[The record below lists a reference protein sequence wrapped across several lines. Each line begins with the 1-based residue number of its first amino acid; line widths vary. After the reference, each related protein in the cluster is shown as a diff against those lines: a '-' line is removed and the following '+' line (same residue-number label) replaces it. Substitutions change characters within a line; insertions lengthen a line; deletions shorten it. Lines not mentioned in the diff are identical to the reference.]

1 MHLYRLKSQAI
12 STCSNLR
19 RSHLGNS
26 EFFNF
31 TSSTNSLRIIVV
43 LICIS
48 FLYFAIPE
56 ATPVL
61 LLLLCPDP
69 TVKRD
74 GTVVQMPG
82 CELRSKTSADVRG
95 AIAQPAQKPIRRC
108 DRRDRRL
115 AHRPAVLAAG

>member
-1 MHLYRLKSQAI
+1 MHISRLKSQAI
-12 STCSNLR
+12 PTCSNLR
-19 RSHLGNS
+19 RSYLGNS

-31 TSSTNSLRIIVV
+31 TSFTNSLPLIVV
-43 LICIS
+43 LLCIS

-56 ATPVL
+56 ATPAL
-61 LLLLCPDP
+61 LLLFCPDP

-95 AIAQPAQKPIRRC
+95 AIARPAQKPIRRC
-108 DRRDRRL
+108 GRRDRRL
-115 AHRPAVLAAG
+115 AHRPAALAAG